1 MESPL
6 SARRPSAGA
15 PEGISSPAQ
24 PARPPAEDHEEHDY
38 LQRCVND
45 IAEQLAAMPPRHSPG
60 VSTISLGGCKLMI
73 ATWEA
78 DAFRTASETG
88 SPVRTLQRAVAA
100 RTILHVCMERQKRHE
115 ETDLAAAL
123 SIARLQVEEMKL
135 QVEKA
140 KEASNI
146 DAAVNLA
153 ATSKRLL
160 ALVQE
165 GEKLQG

>member
-1 MESPL
+1 MRETL
-6 SARRPSAGA
+6 AQAVRPFSCA
-15 PEGISSPAQ
+15 
-24 PARPPAEDHEEHDY
+24 
-38 LQRCVND
+38 QRCVND
-45 IAEQLAAMPPRHSPG
+45 IAEQLAAMPPKHSPG

-78 DAFRTASETG
+78 DAFRTASEPG

-115 ETDLAAAL
+115 ETDLTAAL
-123 SIARLQVEEMKL
+123 DIARRQVEEMKL

-160 ALVQE
+160 ALVEE
-165 GEKLQG
+165 GERLRGKESN

>member
-1 MESPL
+1 
-6 SARRPSAGA
+6 
-15 PEGISSPAQ
+15 
-24 PARPPAEDHEEHDY
+24 
-38 LQRCVND
+38 
-45 IAEQLAAMPPRHSPG
+45 
-60 VSTISLGGCKLMI
+60 
-73 ATWEA
+73 
-78 DAFRTASETG
+78 
-88 SPVRTLQRAVAA
+88 
-100 RTILHVCMERQKRHE
+100 
-115 ETDLAAAL
+115 
-123 SIARLQVEEMKL
+123 MKL